1 MSSRRA
7 VRGALSA
14 ALCCM
19 AVGCVS
25 VAKPTF
31 PIADAGMAVAR
42 GDAGVAAVQSIR
54 AEARVDQRGPR
65 GRVKGT
71 VLMFIERTPRVR
83 FDVMTQFGPI
93 AILTSDAERFAF
105 ADLREKRYMTG
116 LTCPNNIARLL
127 GVPLTVDETAR
138 FLLGAMPLMAADEEK
153 VVWNADGFYRVVR
166 RAKSGVR
173 QELDLA
179 VYPADIALPAVQQ
192 RLYLLRSELYTAAGR
207 TAWRVSYAE
216 HEKLRSGKSEVLVPY
231 QVRVE
236 DPGSGQ
242 DTLIKFKQI
251 ALNPTIPAQAFS
263 QTPPA
268 GIQEEE
274 ASCD

>member
-1 MSSRRA
+1 MSTRRVLGVLAA
-7 VRGALSA
+7 V
-14 ALCCM
+14 LCCM

-25 VAKPTF
+25 VAKPAF

-42 GDAGVAAVQSIR
+42 SEAGVAGLQSIR
-54 AEARVDQRGPR
+54 AEARVDQRGSR

-105 ADLREKRYMTG
+105 TDLREKRYMTG
-116 LTCPNNIARLL
+116 LTCPKNIARLL

-138 FLLGAMPLMAADEEK
+138 FLLGSTPLMAADEES
-153 VVWNADGFYRVVR
+153 VVWNSDGFYRVTR

-179 VYPADIALPAVQQ
+179 VYPADVALPAAQQ

-207 TAWRVSYAE
+207 TAWRVSYDE
-216 HEKLRSGKSEVLVPY
+216 HEKLRSGSSEVWVPY
-231 QVRVE
+231 RVHVE
-236 DPGSGQ
+236 DPGAGQ
-242 DTLIKFKQI
+242 DTLIRFKQI
-251 ALNPTIPAQAFS
+251 ALNPSIPAQAFS

-268 GIQEEE
+268 GILEEE
-274 ASCD
+274 ATCD